1 MREIRINKTKP
12 KCSFSM
18 LEEVGV
24 HNNRCMDQQ
33 RCLVDIITIII
44 IKHHTK
50 EQVCCCYHM
59 VIDIIV
65 IGMADWIVGSIDMV
79 ATIITATITT
89 QMVLLWIVIIELSID
104 IFAIVAYFELDWFA
118 RIADLTGLLA
128 AIAEIN
134 SM

>member
-24 HNNRCMDQQ
+24 HNNRCMDQL
-33 RCLVDIITIII
+33 RCLVDII

-50 EQVCCCYHM
+50 EQVCCCCYHM
-59 VIDIIV
+59 VTDIIA

-89 QMVLLWIVIIELSID
+89 QMVLLWIVIIELSND
-104 IFAIVAYFELDWFA
+104 IFAIAAYFALDWFA
-118 RIADLTGLLA
+118 RTADLIGSLA
-128 AIAEIN
+128 AIAELN